1 MAISYRQRG
10 KKKTWD
16 YRIFNKE
23 KVVVASASGFQTK
36 KEAILEASKIEL
48 ELLNGN
54 VIDSNISLYQLWQ
67 KQYNLQIVP
76 LNKSEGT
83 LAHHKHRGK
92 LILEYFNDKSAT
104 KINFSEY
111 QEFIN
116 EYAKRVGKD
125 TVRRLNAEIRK
136 VIQFAKKDKLS
147 IIDFTE
153 GVVITGQASRKIK
166 KEKAITSSED
176 YHKLLKELKHNIEL
190 NSIIIDYLLFTQ
202 LKTGLRFGEVLG
214 LTWDCILNETQ
225 EVKTY
230 RRYDPRKQEW
240 RPPKTETS
248 IRTIPVDVETLNIL
262 NQLKEIQSR
271 DIVQINI
278 KNKENHIFFDLYT
291 IVPTN
296 HEVNKRLREHL
307 KKLKL
312 NPMDLSATGIRH
324 TYASVM
330 LGYEI
335 DIWVIASNMGHKDIT
350 QITQTYGH
358 LIKEKEE
365 SENKRVRELLSQ

>member
-67 KQYNLQIVP
+67 KWYNLQIVP

-330 LGYEI
+330 LGYGI

>member
-1 MAISYRQRG
+1 M
-10 KKKTWD
+10 
-16 YRIFNKE
+16 
-23 KVVVASASGFQTK
+23 
-36 KEAILEASKIEL
+36 EASKIEL

-67 KQYNLQIVP
+67 KWYNLQIVP
-76 LNKSEGT
+76 LNKSQGT
-83 LAHHKHRGK
+83 IAHHKHRGK
-92 LILEYFNDKSAT
+92 LILDYFKDKSAT
-104 KINFSEY
+104 NINFSEY

-147 IIDFTE
+147 IIDFTD

-176 YHKLLKELKHNIEL
+176 YHKLLKEVKHNIEL
-190 NSIIIDYLLFTQ
+190 KFNIIDYLLFTQ

-214 LTWDCILNETQ
+214 LTWDCVLNETQ

-248 IRTIPVDVETLNIL
+248 IRTIPVDVETLNVL
-262 NQLKEIQSR
+262 NQLQEIQSR
-271 DIVQINI
+271 DIEQTNI

-291 IVPTN
+291 VVPTN
-296 HEVNKRLREHL
+296 HEVNKRLREYL

-324 TYASVM
+324 TYASIM
-330 LGYEI
+330 LGYGI

-358 LIKEKEE
+358 LIREKEE